1 MRFERNIHSV
11 CADLAPRKFEFVRHY
26 TMPCAH
32 WSKHRACVRVKRL
45 RMRNEEKKKK
55 KKKKKK
61 PAFQL
66 GRFLWNARVI
76 KSPDE

>member
-32 WSKHRACVRVKRL
+32 WSKHRACVRVKKL
-45 RMRNEEKKKK
+45 RMRNEEEKKKK
-55 KKKKKK
+55 NQAGISTR
-61 PAFQL
+61 AFPL
-66 GRFLWNARVI
+66 ECPSNKI
-76 KSPDE
+76 P

>member
-55 KKKKKK
+55 KAGISTR
-61 PAFQL
+61 AFPL
-66 GRFLWNARVI
+66 ECPSNKI
-76 KSPDE
+76 P

>member
-11 CADLAPRKFEFVRHY
+11 CADLAPRKFEFVLHY

-32 WSKHRACVRVKRL
+32 WSKHRACVRVKKL

-55 KKKKKK
+55 AGISTR
-61 PAFQL
+61 AFPL
-66 GRFLWNARVI
+66 ECPSNKI
-76 KSPDE
+76 P

>member
-1 MRFERNIHSV
+1 MRFDRNIHSV

-26 TMPCAH
+26 IIPCAH

-45 RMRNEEKKKK
+45 LMRNEKKKK
-55 KKKKKK
+55 TK
-61 PAFQL
+61 PEFQL

>member
-32 WSKHRACVRVKRL
+32 WSKHRACVRVKKL
-45 RMRNEEKKKK
+45 RMRNEEEKKKK
-55 KKKKKK
+55 KNQAGISTR
-61 PAFQL
+61 AFPL
-66 GRFLWNARVI
+66 ECPSNKI
-76 KSPDE
+76 P

>member
-45 RMRNEEKKKK
+45 RMRNEGKKKK
-55 KKKKKK
+55 KNQAGISTR
-61 PAFQL
+61 AFPL
-66 GRFLWNARVI
+66 ECPSNKI
-76 KSPDE
+76 P

>member
-45 RMRNEEKKKK
+45 RMRNEGKKKNQAGISTR
-55 KKKKKK
+55 
-61 PAFQL
+61 AFPL
-66 GRFLWNARVI
+66 ECPSNKI
-76 KSPDE
+76 P

>member
-45 RMRNEEKKKK
+45 RMRNEGEKKKK
-55 KKKKKK
+55 NQAGISTR
-61 PAFQL
+61 AFPL
-66 GRFLWNARVI
+66 ECPSNKI
-76 KSPDE
+76 P

>member
-26 TMPCAH
+26 IIPCAH

-45 RMRNEEKKKK
+45 LMRNEKKKK
-55 KKKKKK
+55 KKKQAGILTW
-61 PAFQL
+61 AFPL
-66 GRFLWNARVI
+66 ECPSNKI
-76 KSPDE
+76 P